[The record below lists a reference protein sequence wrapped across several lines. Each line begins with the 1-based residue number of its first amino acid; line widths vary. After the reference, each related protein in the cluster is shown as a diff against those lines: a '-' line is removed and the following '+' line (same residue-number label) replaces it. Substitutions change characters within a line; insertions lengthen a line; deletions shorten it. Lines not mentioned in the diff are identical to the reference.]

1 MLLLLAIILGLAW
14 IAGFGVFH
22 VASTAIH
29 ILIVL
34 AIVSLVMHLVR
45 GGRGRKV
52 V

>member
-1 MLLLLAIILGLAW
+1 MLFWLGVILLIAW

-34 AIVSLVMHLVR
+34 ALISIVMHFI
-45 GGRGRKV
+45 RGRSV
-52 V
+52 T

>member
-1 MLLLLAIILGLAW
+1 MLFAW

-34 AIVSLVMHLVR
+34 ALISIVMHFI
-45 GGRGRKV
+45 RGRSV
-52 V
+52 T

>member
-1 MLLLLAIILGLAW
+1 MLLILAIILGLAW

-29 ILIVL
+29 VLIVL
-34 AIVSLVMHLVR
+34 AIVSVVIHFFR
-45 GGRGRKV
+45 GKRV

>member
-1 MLLLLAIILGLAW
+1 MLLILAIILGLAW
-14 IAGFGVFH
+14 LTGFGVFH

-34 AIVSLVMHLVR
+34 AIVSVVFHFVR
-45 GGRGRKV
+45 GKKV